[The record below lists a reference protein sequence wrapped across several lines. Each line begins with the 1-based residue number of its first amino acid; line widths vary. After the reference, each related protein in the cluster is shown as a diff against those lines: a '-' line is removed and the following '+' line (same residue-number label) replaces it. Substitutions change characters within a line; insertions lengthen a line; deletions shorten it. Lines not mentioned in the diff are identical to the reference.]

1 MLDSSGTD
9 QPVGAALSRVSPLT
23 TEKKISFANL
33 VAAEKSTAADVL
45 KCICGPYFT
54 RLLPLQFSQIFTSL
68 LEEEY
73 LNAVVCL
80 LGKLLFSRISGCYST

>member
-9 QPVGAALSRVSPLT
+9 QPVGVALSRVSPLT
-23 TEKKISFANL
+23 IKKKSFANL

-54 RLLPLQFSQIFTSL
+54 RLLPLQFLHTFTSL

-73 LNAVVCL
+73 LNAVLCL
-80 LGKLLFSRISGCYST
+80 LGKLLFSRSSGCYST